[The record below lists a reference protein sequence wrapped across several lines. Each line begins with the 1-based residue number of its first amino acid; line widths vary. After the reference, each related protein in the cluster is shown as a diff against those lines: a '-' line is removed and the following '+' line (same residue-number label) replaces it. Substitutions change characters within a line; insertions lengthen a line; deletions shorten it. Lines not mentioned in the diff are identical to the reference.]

1 MSRRDT
7 IIVAV
12 LINAGLLIVLFASAL
27 KSNSSHEEFV
37 ANPRPAVQE
46 TLDPVFKKEATPMA
60 GDEVDLALNQ
70 FAQNS
75 VAVAPATQAHAPT
88 SIQRVPQVDPLQ
100 ASTPVVPNF
109 VDDLKAIAIPESL
122 SASPLQSPAAQTL
135 LAPVPLSNKPVLEF
149 TEIKVK
155 KGDVLEKIA
164 RYHHTTVAEIMKAN
178 KLTNSNLRIG
188 QVLKIPNKSTKK
200 VEPSTIVFS
209 PQASTASNPSNEGA
223 KYYTV
228 KKGDNPW
235 TIAVKNHLRVEDL
248 LKLNNMTEE
257 QARRLKPGDQLRIQ

>member
-27 KSNSSHEEFV
+27 KSNSPVDEFV
-37 ANPRPAVQE
+37 ANPTPMIQE
-46 TLDPVFKKEATPMA
+46 TSDHAFKKEASPVA

-70 FAQNS
+70 FAQS
-75 VAVAPATQAHAPT
+75 
-88 SIQRVPQVDPLQ
+88 SI
-100 ASTPVVPNF
+100 ASTQPIQPSSSSLSEMAIAMPASNSRSLSF
-109 VDDLKAIAIPESL
+109 ADDLKAIAIPETSVT
-122 SASPLQSPAAQTL
+122 SQAVAPTAQTL
-135 LAPVPLSNKPVLEF
+135 LAPIVPPNKSASEF
-149 TEIKVK
+149 IEVKVK

-164 RYHHTTVAEIMKAN
+164 RHHHTTVAEIMKAN

-188 QVLKIPNKSTKK
+188 QVLKIPNKSIKK
-200 VEPSTIVFS
+200 SEPSTIVYS
-209 PQASTASNPSNEGA
+209 PQTSTTTHVASEGT

-235 TIAVKNHLRVEDL
+235 TIAVKNHLKVEDL
-248 LKLNNMTEE
+248 LRLNNMSEE

>member
-27 KSNSSHEEFV
+27 KSNSLRDEFV
-37 ANPRPAVQE
+37 AHPTPMVQE
-46 TLDPVFKKEATPMA
+46 TPDHVFKKETAPVT

-75 VAVAPATQAHAPT
+75 
-88 SIQRVPQVDPLQ
+88 I
-100 ASTPVVPNF
+100 ASTQSVQPSSSTPSEIAIAMPSSSSPSLNF
-109 VDDLKAIAIPESL
+109 ADDLKAITIPETSVT
-122 SASPLQSPAAQTL
+122 SQAVASTAQTL
-135 LAPVPLSNKPVLEF
+135 LAPIIPPNKPVSEF
-149 TEIKVK
+149 IEVKVK

-164 RYHHTTVAEIMKAN
+164 RHYHTTVAEIMKAN
-178 KLTNSNLRIG
+178 KLTSSNLRIG
-188 QVLKIPNKSTKK
+188 QVLKIPNKSIKK
-200 VEPSTIVFS
+200 AEPSTIVYS
-209 PQASTASNPSNEGA
+209 PQTSATTNVTSEGT

-235 TIAVKNHLRVEDL
+235 TIAVKNHLKVEDL
-248 LKLNNMTEE
+248 LKLNNMSEE

>member
-27 KSNSSHEEFV
+27 KSNSSSKEFV
-37 ANPRPAVQE
+37 TSPVPMIQEQANLA
-46 TLDPVFKKEATPMA
+46 FKKETMPIT

-70 FAQNS
+70 FAQNAIVTNQPLSSS
-75 VAVAPATQAHAPT
+75 VTA
-88 SIQRVPQVDPLQ
+88 
-100 ASTPVVPNF
+100 NF
-109 VDDLKAIAIPESL
+109 ADDLKAIAIPETPI
-122 SASPLQSPAAQTL
+122 APQVQIPAAQV
-135 LAPVPLSNKPVLEF
+135 LAAPIASQNKPASEC

-164 RYHHTTVAEIMKAN
+164 RHHDMTVAEIMKAN
-178 KLTNSNLRIG
+178 KLTSSNLRIG
-188 QVLKIPNKSTKK
+188 QVLKIPNKTIKK
-200 VEPSTIVFS
+200 AEPSMVVFS
-209 PQASTASNPSNEGA
+209 PQTPTAANTSSEGGA

-235 TIAVKNHLRVEDL
+235 TIAVKNHLKVEDL
-248 LKLNNMTEE
+248 LRLNHMTDE